1 MSEVNAFDKHTEKY
15 DRWFDEHRA
24 WFQSEVNALTKA
36 IPDHGRGLSIGVGTG
51 RFAEKFNITHGIDPS
66 KSMSHLARNRG
77 ITTHIAK
84 AENMP
89 FEAST
94 FNFAVMITTICFLDD
109 ISAAFKETRRVLKPD
124 GNFIIGM
131 IDKES
136 PLGQQ
141 YQINKE
147 DNPFY
152 KDARFLS
159 VDEVTK
165 LLKETGFQD
174 FQYWQTLI
182 TASEDK
188 PEEPRKGYG
197 KGGFVVIKAYL

>member
-1 MSEVNAFDKHTEKY
+1 MRVNAFDKHTEKY

-24 WFQSEVNALTKA
+24 WFQSEVNALAKA
-36 IPDHGRGLSIGVGTG
+36 ILDHGRGLSIGVGTG

-94 FNFAVMITTICFLDD
+94 FNFAVMITTF
-109 ISAAFKETRRVLKPD
+109 AFSMINLQLPRNPSQKPD

-165 LLKETGFQD
+165 LQRKPDFKIFSTG
-174 FQYWQTLI
+174 
-182 TASEDK
+182 K
-188 PEEPRKGYG
+188 P
-197 KGGFVVIKAYL
+197 